1 MRWTIRI
8 GTALALLWAV
18 YAISPYF
25 AAYRLVTAVQARDVE
40 ALKERVNFHA
50 VRISLAQQ
58 ILAVYFSATGE
69 GNVSEAAARQLAS
82 VAAEVAEPLIAQLL
96 SPEVLV
102 DLLDDGWPQS
112 VVSERAPQTPDEPAP
127 EGRSETSPPS
137 WPQSKDS
144 RVGLGSPQLTW
155 RDLLTMVDMRGFR
168 RFLSDV
174 SRGARGGFAHPSLL
188 PLQAVV
194 MAARRDRDPG
204 RADAAAHGGVA

>member
-112 VVSERAPQTPDEPAP
+112 VVSERAPRSRMSRRRKAAQRRAHLH
-127 EGRSETSPPS
+127 GRNPRTLA
-137 WPQSKDS
+137 WA
-144 RVGLGSPQLTW
+144 W
-155 RDLLTMVDMRGFR
+155 
-168 RFLSDV
+168 
-174 SRGARGGFAHPSLL
+174 
-188 PLQAVV
+188 
-194 MAARRDRDPG
+194 ARRN
-204 RADAAAHGGVA
+204 

>member
-50 VRISLAQQ
+50 VRTSLAQQ

-82 VAAEVAEPLIAQLL
+82 VAAEEADV
-96 SPEVLV
+96 
-102 DLLDDGWPQS
+102 
-112 VVSERAPQTPDEPAP
+112 
-127 EGRSETSPPS
+127 RS
-137 WPQSKDS
+137 
-144 RVGLGSPQLTW
+144 
-155 RDLLTMVDMRGFR
+155 
-168 RFLSDV
+168 
-174 SRGARGGFAHPSLL
+174 
-188 PLQAVV
+188 
-194 MAARRDRDPG
+194 ARRSSRRRLAAVRGVGESAPDPG
-204 RADAAAHGGVA
+204 